1 MLSGVVKLVAAPL
14 LAMSSTGQES
24 NLVLVAIKLIAP
36 QVTTAKS

>member
-1 MLSGVVKLVAAPL
+1 VLSEVAELVAAPL

-24 NLVLVAIKLIAP
+24 NLALVAIKLIVL